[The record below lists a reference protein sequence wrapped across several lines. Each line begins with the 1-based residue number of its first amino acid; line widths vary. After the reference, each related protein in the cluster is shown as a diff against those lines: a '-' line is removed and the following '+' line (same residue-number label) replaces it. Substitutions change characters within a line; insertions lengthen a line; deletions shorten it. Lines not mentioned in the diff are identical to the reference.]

1 MTSRDWQVERRA
13 VVDRDEYACRSCGFE
28 DAGDSRTALEIHP
41 IDTAESGPGTH
52 AHESAFVTVCTDCS
66 TTLRGDHA
74 GIPETPTALFER
86 VRETT
91 QRQGGAISEVASFA
105 SLATS
110 LPSALE
116 ADEIPAKSVDETN
129 VESADEGQTAAENAA
144 SDPLEEYCRTR
155 RDAILA
161 LDLADAHLEAL
172 EAVDETAFDT
182 DVRTSL
188 QSVVESGHSL
198 QSTLR
203 TVVERAETVPAGL
216 ERCAAC
222 VGTVTDGSC
231 STCGLEA
238 RATSEWEDPDGTLA
252 FERLFAAINSEL
264 QAASGTTKTL
274 TEQTTTLAEALSGEE
289 AS

>member
-28 DAGDSRTALEIHP
+28 DVEDSRTALEMYP
-41 IDTAESGPGTH
+41 VDTAGSGPGTH
-52 AHESAFVTVCTDCS
+52 AHESTFVTVCSDCA
-66 TTLRGDHA
+66 TTLQGNHA
-74 GIPETPTALFER
+74 ALPETPAELFR
-86 VRETT
+86 HVRETT
-91 QRQGGAISEVASFA
+91 QIQGEAISDVASFA
-105 SLATS
+105 SLTTS

-129 VESADEGQTAAENAA
+129 GGSADESQTAAENAA

-172 EAVDETAFDT
+172 ETVDETAFDT

-188 QSVVESGHSL
+188 ASVVESGRSL

-216 ERCAAC
+216 ERCSGC
-222 VGTVTDGSC
+222 VDMVQDGSC
-231 STCGLEA
+231 STCGLES

-274 TEQTTTLAEALSGEE
+274 TEQTTTLAEALSGEK
-289 AS
+289 AH